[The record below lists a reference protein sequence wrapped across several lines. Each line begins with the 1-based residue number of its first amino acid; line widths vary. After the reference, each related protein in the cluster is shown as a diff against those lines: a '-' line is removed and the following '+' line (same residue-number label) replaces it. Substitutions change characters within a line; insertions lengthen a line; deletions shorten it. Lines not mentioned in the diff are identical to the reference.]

1 MVEFPAMNDTN
12 TAGEEPIRFSFDAHA
27 RTRVERSFVERDL
40 DCDFT
45 KFDWSGHVWR
55 ARWIRAAGD
64 EGAKPGVW
72 AFRRL
77 FRLDKPAEILL
88 QVTADQRYDL
98 WVDGLGAGSGSE
110 RGLHNSWFYET
121 YTVRLQPGDHVI
133 AARVW
138 WTGRGTSLQHAGH
151 ATADRPGFLLHA
163 SAPFDELLDTGPDT
177 WEARPLA
184 GYSFYNPYDQ
194 VQGAYLAVGA
204 RTRLD
209 GRVDDFSSES
219 GEDSYMTGEGEGW
232 APAVAN
238 GLKTSFRA
246 APNAVDDW
254 HNLTPGTLPPM
265 RESCRGFG
273 TVRFAA
279 PVPADKAGEPG
290 GDLADFGREPVRESA
305 SEPALA
311 AAWQRTIGADDAGC
325 PADRAVVVP
334 AHSAQRVIIDL
345 RQYVCAFPW
354 VIVRGGRGA
363 DVSIR
368 WAEALLKGTTG
379 TEKGPRDEI
388 DGKYF
393 QGLADAFV
401 APGGDDPWIFE
412 PLWFE
417 AGRFVEIVV
426 RTADEPLAVL
436 SFSLRETGYPIDWA
450 YRFESSDA
458 RWGGAL
464 RIMERTLQM
473 CSHESYFDCP
483 YYEQLMY
490 CGDSRLEMLATYAT
504 TRDDRLPRKAMT
516 VLDRTRSEAGLTQS
530 RQSPDE
536 PQVIPPYALH
546 YVQMVAD
553 YMLWRGDK
561 AFVRKRLDGV
571 RSVLNAWC
579 GHIGDDGLARNP
591 RGWNFVDWNYS
602 WWGGMAP
609 NGDIGCASPVNN
621 LHLAWALRMA
631 ASVEDWAGDPE
642 LAAWDRRQAERIGR
656 AVVAAY
662 WDDARNLFAE
672 NPEHTKFIEHTQCM
686 AVMGGFVPTGREAAL
701 GEALATAE
709 DLDRTSVYYR
719 SYLIDAFRALHRPL
733 DLYRCFDLWFTLEP
747 LGMKT
752 VLEQPEPTR
761 SDCHAWGSHPMY
773 HVLASVAGIRPAAP
787 GFAAVRI
794 EPQPGPLTEL
804 RCAVPHPS
812 GGEVRLDLALGAD
825 GRWTG
830 GVATPPDVASELVL
844 NGETRRWGGGEIRL

>member
-1 MVEFPAMNDTN
+1 MKTNDS
-12 TAGEEPIRFSFDAHA
+12 AGDEPVRSSMDSQPT
-27 RTRVERSFVERDL
+27 TRVERSFAERDL
-40 DCDFT
+40 DCDFS
-45 KFDWSGHVWR
+45 KFEWSGRKWR
-55 ARWIRAAGD
+55 AQWIRAAGD

-72 AFRRL
+72 AFRRR
-77 FRLDKPAEILL
+77 FCLDEAAEIVL

-98 WVDGLGAGSGSE
+98 WIDGVWAGFGSE

-121 YTVRLQPGDHVI
+121 YTAHLAAGDHAIV
-133 AARVW
+133 ARVW
-138 WTGRGTSLQHAGH
+138 WPGRGTSLQHAGH

-163 SAPFDELLDTGPDT
+163 SKPFDELLDTGPDT

-209 GRVDDFSSES
+209 GRAHPWGFEC
-219 GEDSYMTGEGEGW
+219 GGGEGW
-232 APAVAN
+232 APAEAN
-238 GLKTSFRA
+238 GLKTRFRG
-246 APNAVDDW
+246 APNDIDDW
-254 HNLTPGTLPPM
+254 HNLTPGTLPGM
-265 RESCRGFG
+265 RQSFPKRGI
-273 TVRFAA
+273 VRFAA
-279 PVPADKAGEPG
+279 AVAPDKAGEPDG
-290 GDLADFGREPVRESA
+290 ELADFGREPVRLAESDA
-305 SEPALA
+305 ALA
-311 AAWQRTIGADDAGC
+311 AAWRGPLEGGV
-325 PADRAVVVP
+325 PVVVP
-334 AHSAQRVIIDL
+334 AHSAQRVIVDL
-345 RQYVCAFPW
+345 EEYVCAFPRL
-354 VIVRGGRGA
+354 VVSGGRGA

-379 TEKGPRDEI
+379 TEKGPRGEI

-401 APGGDDPWIFE
+401 APGGDEPRAFE

-426 RTADEPLAVL
+426 RTADEPLAVR

-450 YRFESSDA
+450 YRFESSDP
-458 RWGGAL
+458 RWAGAL
-464 RIMERTLQM
+464 RIMGRTLQM

-490 CGDSRLEMLATYAT
+490 GGDSRLEMLATYAT

-516 VLDRTRSEAGLTQS
+516 VLDRTRAESGLTQS

-536 PQVIPPYALH
+536 QQIIPPYALH
-546 YVQMVAD
+546 FVQMVAD

-561 AFVRKRLDGV
+561 AFVRKRLAGV
-571 RSVLNAWC
+571 RAVLNAWA
-579 GHIGDDGLARNP
+579 GHIGEDGLVRNP
-591 RGWNFVDWNYS
+591 LGWNFVDWNYA

-609 NGDIGCASPVNN
+609 NGDVGCASPVNN
-621 LHLAWALRMA
+621 LHFAWALRMA

-642 LAAWDRRQAERIGR
+642 MAAWDHRQAERIGR

-672 NPEHTKFIEHTQCM
+672 DAAHTKFIEHTQCM
-686 AVMGGFVPTGREAAL
+686 AVMGGFVPPGREAAL

-709 DLDRTSVYYR
+709 DLDRTTVYYR

-773 HVLASVAGIRPAAP
+773 HALASVAGIRPAAP

-794 EPQPGPLTEL
+794 EPQPGPLTAI

-812 GGEVRLDLALGAD
+812 GGEVALDLRLED

-830 GVATPPDVASELVL
+830 TIETPPDIASELVL
-844 NGETRRWGGGEIRL
+844 NGETRRWGGGIVII

>member
-1 MVEFPAMNDTN
+1 MNDTTPAT
-12 TAGEEPIRFSFDAHA
+12 TAK
-27 RTRVERSFVERDL
+27 RVIAASDL
-40 DCDFT
+40 DCDFS
-45 KFDWSGHVWR
+45 KFAWGSPSWR
-55 ARWIRAAGD
+55 AKWIRAAGD
-64 EGAKPGVW
+64 AAAQPGVW
-72 AFRRL
+72 AFRRR
-77 FRLDKPAEILL
+77 FRLDEAADVTL

-98 WVDGLGAGSGSE
+98 WVDGAWAGFGSE

-121 YTVRLQPGDHVI
+121 YEAHLGPGEHVVV
-133 AARVW
+133 ARVW
-138 WTGRGTSLQHAGH
+138 WTGRGGKLQHAGH
-151 ATADRPGFLLHA
+151 ATSDRPGFLLHA
-163 SAPFDELLDTGPDT
+163 AKPFDELLDTAPET
-177 WEARPLA
+177 WEAMPLA
-184 GYSFYNPYDQ
+184 GYSFYNPCDQ
-194 VQGAYLAVGA
+194 LQGAYIAVGA

-209 GRVDDFSSES
+209 GRAHAWGFER
-219 GEDSYMTGEGEGW
+219 GEGEDW

-238 GLKTSFRA
+238 GLPTRFRA
-246 APNAVDDW
+246 APSDVDDW
-254 HNLTPGTLPPM
+254 HNLTPGTLPEM
-265 RESCRGFG
+265 RQTYPRRG

-279 PVPADKAGEPG
+279 AVPPDKAGAPG
-290 GDLADFGREPVRESA
+290 GALADFGLEPVREA
-305 SEPALA
+305 DRDAALA
-311 AAWQRTIGADDAGC
+311 AAWRGVLEGGG
-325 PADRAVVVP
+325 PVVVP
-334 AHSAQRVIIDL
+334 ARSAQRVIVDL
-345 RQYVCAFPW
+345 EEYVCAFPRLA
-354 VIVRGGRGA
+354 VRGGRGA

-401 APGGDDPWIFE
+401 APGGDEPRSFQ

-426 RTADEPLAVL
+426 RTADEPLEVRSL
-436 SFSLRETGYPIDWA
+436 SLRETGYPIDWA
-450 YRFESSDA
+450 YRFEASDA

-490 CGDSRLEMLATYAT
+490 GGDSRLEMLATYAT

-530 RQSPDE
+530 RQSADE
-536 PQVIPPYALH
+536 PQIIPPYALH
-546 YVQMVAD
+546 FVQMVAD
-553 YMLWRGDK
+553 YMLWRGDR
-561 AFVRKRLDGV
+561 AFVRRRLAGV
-571 RSVLNAWC
+571 RAVLNAWC
-579 GHIGDDGLARNP
+579 DRIGDDGLARNP

-609 NGDIGCASPVNN
+609 NGDVGCASPVNN

-631 ASVEDWAGDPE
+631 AQVEDWAGDPE
-642 LAAWDRRQAERIGR
+642 MAAWDRRQADRIGR

-662 WDDARNLFAE
+662 WDDKRNLFAE
-672 NPEHTKFIEHTQCM
+672 DAAHTKFIEHTQCM
-686 AVMGGFVPTGREAAL
+686 AVLGGFVPEGREAAL

-709 DLDRTSVYYR
+709 LDRTTVYYR
-719 SYLIDAFRALHRPL
+719 SYLIDAFRALRRPL

-794 EPQPGPLTEL
+794 EPQPGPLTAI
-804 RCAVPHPS
+804 RCSVPHPS
-812 GGEVRLDLALGAD
+812 GLEVRLDLALGAD

-830 GVATPPDVASELVL
+830 EVATPPDVPFELVL
-844 NGETRRWGGGEIRL
+844 NGETLRRPGGSVRV

>member
-1 MVEFPAMNDTN
+1 MNDTN
-12 TAGEEPIRFSFDAHA
+12 PAPTVKRAIIAH
-27 RTRVERSFVERDL
+27 DL
-40 DCDFT
+40 DCDFSQ
-45 KFDWSGHVWR
+45 FYWNPRGWS

-64 EGAKPGVW
+64 TGAKPGVW
-72 AFRRL
+72 AFRRS
-77 FRLDKPAEILL
+77 FRLDEAADLRL

-98 WVDGLGAGSGSE
+98 WIDGAWAGFGSE

-121 YTVRLQPGDHVI
+121 YDVHLEKGDHVI
-133 AARVW
+133 VARVW
-138 WTGRGTSLQHAGH
+138 WTGRNTSLQHAGH

-163 SAPFDELLDTGPDT
+163 VAPFNALLDTVPGT
-177 WEARPLA
+177 WEALPLA
-184 GYSFYNPYDQ
+184 GYSFYNPYAQ

-209 GRVDDFSSES
+209 GRVHAWGFER
-219 GEDSYMTGEGEGW
+219 GEGDGW

-238 GLKTSFRA
+238 GLPTRFRA
-246 APNAVDDW
+246 ESNWIDDW
-254 HNLTPGTLPPM
+254 HNLAPGTLPEM
-265 RESCRGFG
+265 RQSYPKRG

-279 PVPADKAGEPG
+279 AVPPDKAGAPG
-290 GDLADFGREPVRESA
+290 AALADFGKEPVREADSDA
-305 SEPALA
+305 ALMT
-311 AAWQRTIGADDAGC
+311 AWKGPLAGGA
-325 PADRAVVVP
+325 PVVVP
-334 AHSAQRVIIDL
+334 AHSAQRAIVDL
-345 RQYVCAFPW
+345 EEYVCAFPRL
-354 VIVRGGRGA
+354 VVRGGRGA

-379 TEKGPRDEI
+379 TEKGPRGEI

-393 QGLADAFV
+393 QGLVDAFV
-401 APGGDDPWIFE
+401 APGGGEPRSFE

-417 AGRFVEIVV
+417 AGRFVEIIV
-426 RTADEPLAVL
+426 RTADEPLEIL

-450 YRFESSDA
+450 YRFEPSDA
-458 RWGGAL
+458 RWAGAL

-490 CGDSRLEMLATYAT
+490 GGDSRLEMLVTYAT

-530 RQSPDE
+530 RQSPDA
-536 PQVIPPYALH
+536 PQVIPAYALH
-546 YVQMVAD
+546 FVQMVAD
-553 YMLWRGDK
+553 YMLWRGDR
-561 AFVRKRLDGV
+561 AFVRKRLSGV
-571 RSVLNAWC
+571 RSVLQAWAER
-579 GHIGDDGLARNP
+579 IGEDGLVRNP
-591 RGWNFVDWNYS
+591 RGWNFVDWNYA
-602 WWGGMAP
+602 WPGGVAP
-609 NGDIGCASPVNN
+609 NGEVGCASPVNN
-621 LHLAWALRMA
+621 LHLAWTLRMA
-631 ASVEDWAGDPE
+631 ASVEDWVGDPE

-672 NPEHTKFIEHTQCM
+672 DADHTKFTEHTQCM
-686 AVMGGFVPTGREAAL
+686 AVLGGFVPPGHEAAL
-701 GEALATAE
+701 GEALATAK
-709 DLDRTSVYYR
+709 DLDRTTVYYS

-773 HVLASVAGIRPAAP
+773 HALASVAGVRPAAP

-794 EPQPGPLTEL
+794 EPQPGPLTAI

-812 GGEVRLDLALGAD
+812 GLEVRLDLALGAD

-830 GVATPPDVASELVL
+830 EVVTPPDIASELVL
-844 NGETRRWGGGEIRL
+844 NGETRRWGGGAVRV